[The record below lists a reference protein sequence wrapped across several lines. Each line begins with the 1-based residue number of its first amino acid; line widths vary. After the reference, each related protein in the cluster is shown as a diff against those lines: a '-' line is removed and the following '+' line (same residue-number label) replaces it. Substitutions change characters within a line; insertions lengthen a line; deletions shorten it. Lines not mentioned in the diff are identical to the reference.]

1 MITLDTAQA
10 AIDATT
16 TSQELLELL
25 QQWTTER
32 EWLAPVNPRY
42 TELIQM
48 IELGDPIFA
57 ARQQAEINA
66 KAGTFVNAKA
76 ATFVTTNPVVT
87 KSWPHAKHRK

>member
-1 MITLDTAQA
+1 MITLDNAQA

-32 EWLAPVNPRY
+32 EWIAPVKPRY
-42 TELIQM
+42 TELTQM
-48 IELGDPIFA
+48 LELGDPIFA

-66 KAGTFVNAKA
+66 KA
-76 ATFVTTNPVVT
+76 ATLVAPDPAPVT
-87 KSWPHAKHRK
+87 KTWPHPKHRK